1 MLYQLK
7 NGRCIELTVEQYL
20 RMSDE
25 ELESLELISWS
36 MRVEDPF
43 AISVL
48 CYGPA
53 TPDEE
58 EFDDYGDL
66 EHEDLT
72 DIPKEDKLTD
82 SDFIDI
88 DNIET

>member
-25 ELESLELISWS
+25 EIESLELISWS

-48 CYGPA
+48 IYGA
-53 TPDEE
+53 STQDEE
-58 EFDDYGDL
+58 EFDDYG
-66 EHEDLT
+66 EIYEEDLT
-72 DIPKEDKLTD
+72 DIPNEDKLTD

>member
-25 ELESLELISWS
+25 ELESLEFTPWS

-48 CYGPA
+48 YYGPS
-53 TPDEE
+53 TVDEE
-58 EFDDYGDL
+58 EVDDYG
-66 EHEDLT
+66 EFYEEDLT
-72 DIPKEDKLTD
+72 DIPDEEKLTD

>member
-25 ELESLELISWS
+25 ELESLEFTPWS

-48 CYGPA
+48 YYGPSA
-53 TPDEE
+53 TDEE
-58 EFDDYGDL
+58 DVDDYG
-66 EHEDLT
+66 EFYEEDLT
-72 DIPKEDKLTD
+72 DIPNEEKLTD

>member
-48 CYGPA
+48 IYGSS
-53 TPDEE
+53 TQDEE
-58 EFDDYGDL
+58 EFDDYG
-66 EHEDLT
+66 EIYEEDLT
-72 DIPKEDKLTD
+72 DIPNEDKLTD